1 MKHILAPALI
11 AGSVACSLMAFPL
24 VAQTNEPQ
32 DSEPQDRQP
41 QDRQDGSSLMERGAE
56 LFWKG
61 LREEMAPSL
70 QELEG
75 LMSQIG
81 PSMQSFL
88 AEMGPALAEIADK
101 VEDWSRYEAPEI
113 LPNGDIIIRRKPDEP
128 EVETPEGGAS
138 EGAGDGS
145 TDL

>member
-1 MKHILAPALI
+1 MKHIFAPAL
-11 AGSVACSLMAFPL
+11 VACILIAAPL
-24 VAQTNEPQ
+24 AAQ
-32 DSEPQDRQP
+32 DSEEG
-41 QDRQDGSSLMERGAE
+41 GSSLMERGAE

-75 LMSQIG
+75 LMEKIG

-88 AEMGPALAEIADK
+88 AEMGPALADIAEK

-113 LPNGDIIIRRKPDEP
+113 LPNGDIIIRRKPDAP
-128 EVETPEGGAS
+128 ESETAPET
-138 EGAGDGS
+138 EDGS

>member
-1 MKHILAPALI
+1 MKQVLIPAFVAVSLTACPLA
-11 AGSVACSLMAFPL
+11 
-24 VAQTNEPQ
+24 AQDQEGEN
-32 DSEPQDRQP
+32 
-41 QDRQDGSSLMERGAE
+41 GSSLMERGAE

-75 LMSQIG
+75 LMSKIG

-113 LPNGDIIIRRKPDEP
+113 LPNGDIIIRRKPDLP
-128 EVETPEGGAS
+128 EAETANEAEGGA
-138 EGAGDGS
+138 
-145 TDL
+145 TDI

>member
-1 MKHILAPALI
+1 MKQLLIPAFVAVSLTACPLA
-11 AGSVACSLMAFPL
+11 
-24 VAQTNEPQ
+24 AQDQEGEN
-32 DSEPQDRQP
+32 
-41 QDRQDGSSLMERGAE
+41 GSSLMERGAE

-70 QELEG
+70 QEL
-75 LMSQIG
+75 MSKIG

-113 LPNGDIIIRRKPDEP
+113 LPNGDIIIRR
-128 EVETPEGGAS
+128 
-138 EGAGDGS
+138 
-145 TDL
+145 

>member
-1 MKHILAPALI
+1 MKHIIAPAI
-11 AGSVACSLMAFPL
+11 VACSLIAAPL
-24 VAQTNEPQ
+24 AAQE
-32 DSEPQDRQP
+32 SEEE
-41 QDRQDGSSLMERGAE
+41 GSSLMERGAE

-75 LMSQIG
+75 LMAKIG
-81 PSMQSFL
+81 PSLQGFL
-88 AEMGPALAEIADK
+88 TEMGPALAEIADK

-113 LPNGDIIIRRKPDEP
+113 LPNGDIIIRRKPDAP
-128 EVETPEGGAS
+128 DVETTDDAE
-138 EGAGDGS
+138 DGS

>member
-24 VAQTNEPQ
+24 VAQANEAQ
-32 DSEPQDRQP
+32 GRQP

-128 EVETPEGGAS
+128 DSTQPEGGSAD
-138 EGAGDGS
+138 GAGDGS

>member
-1 MKHILAPALI
+1 MTRMKQIIAPAFL
-11 AGSVACSLMAFPL
+11 ACSLLAAPL
-24 VAQTNEPQ
+24 AAQ
-32 DSEPQDRQP
+32 DSEEG
-41 QDRQDGSSLMERGAE
+41 GSSLMQRGAE

-70 QELEG
+70 EELEG
-75 LMSQIG
+75 LMAKIG

-88 AEMGPALAEIADK
+88 TEMGPALAEIADQ

-113 LPNGDIIIRRKPDEP
+113 LPNGDIIIRRKPDAP
-128 EVETPEGGAS
+128 DSSPPDA
-138 EGAGDGS
+138 ADNGS

>member
-1 MKHILAPALI
+1 MRHFITPAL
-11 AGSVACSLMAFPL
+11 VACSLIATPL
-24 VAQTNEPQ
+24 AAQDAEG
-32 DSEPQDRQP
+32 E
-41 QDRQDGSSLMERGAE
+41 DGSSLMERGAE

-75 LMSQIG
+75 LMSKIG

-88 AEMGPALAEIADK
+88 TEMGPALAEIADK

-113 LPNGDIIIRRKPDEP
+113 LPNGDIIIRRKPDAP
-128 EVETPEGGAS
+128 DTETTED
-138 EGAGDGS
+138 AGDGS

>member
-1 MKHILAPALI
+1 MKQLLIPAFVAVSLTACPLA
-11 AGSVACSLMAFPL
+11 
-24 VAQTNEPQ
+24 AQDQEGEN
-32 DSEPQDRQP
+32 
-41 QDRQDGSSLMERGAE
+41 GSSLMERGAE

-70 QELEG
+70 QEL
-75 LMSQIG
+75 MSKIG

-113 LPNGDIIIRRKPDEP
+113 LPNGDIIIRRKPDLP
-128 EVETPEGGAS
+128 EAETATEAEGGA
-138 EGAGDGS
+138 
-145 TDL
+145 TDI

>member
-1 MKHILAPALI
+1 MKHIFAPALI
-11 AGSVACSLMAFPL
+11 ASFLMASPL
-24 VAQTNEPQ
+24 VAQDSVPQ
-32 DSEPQDRQP
+32 DGDSG
-41 QDRQDGSSLMERGAE
+41 GSSLMERGAE

-70 QELEG
+70 EELEG

-88 AEMGPALAEIADK
+88 AEMGPALTEIAGK

-128 EVETPEGGAS
+128 DSTPPEGGSAD
-138 EGAGDGS
+138 GADDGS

>member
-1 MKHILAPALI
+1 MKQVLIPAPVAVSLTACPLA
-11 AGSVACSLMAFPL
+11 
-24 VAQTNEPQ
+24 AQDQKGEN
-32 DSEPQDRQP
+32 
-41 QDRQDGSSLMERGAE
+41 GSSLMERGAE

-75 LMSQIG
+75 LMSKIG
-81 PSMQSFL
+81 PSRQSFL

-113 LPNGDIIIRRKPDEP
+113 LPNGDIIIRRKPDLP
-128 EVETPEGGAS
+128 EDETATEAEGGA
-138 EGAGDGS
+138 
-145 TDL
+145 TDI

>member
-24 VAQTNEPQ
+24 VAQANEAQ
-32 DSEPQDRQP
+32 GRQP